1 MALRATEGALFV
13 STDGAKSEVQM
24 YQCKSGKH
32 WWLSQESAER
42 CCDPAWQRVL
52 VIEQPGER
60 LPAAAENPAAA
71 AGVRYGRAWVQ
82 VGPNSG
88 DNSGAH

>member
-1 MALRATEGALFV
+1 MRAAGGALFV
-13 STDGAKSEVQM
+13 STYSAKSEVSM

-32 WWLSQESAER
+32 WWLSQESAKR

-52 VIEQPGER
+52 VIEQSDDR

-88 DNSGAH
+88 DNNSAY

>member
-1 MALRATEGALFV
+1 MRAAGGALFV
-13 STDGAKSEVQM
+13 STYSAKSEVSM

-52 VIEQPGER
+52 VIEQPGEQ

-82 VGPNSG
+82 VESG
-88 DNSGAH
+88 QQ

>member
-1 MALRATEGALFV
+1 MRAAGGALFV
-13 STDGAKSEVQM
+13 STYSAKSEVSM

-32 WWLSQESAER
+32 WWLSQESAKR

-52 VIEQPGER
+52 VIEQSDDR

-71 AGVRYGRAWVQ
+71 AGVRYGRAWVR

-88 DNSGAH
+88 DNNSAY